1 MEASRTGKHY
11 IGEVKVK
18 IRIFGILAA
27 ITVTNMTVAL
37 AGDPAAATQKAQTV
51 CAGCHGRD
59 GISTNPIW
67 PNLAGQKE
75 QYLAKAI
82 TDYRDGNRSD
92 PNMGAIS
99 QSLSDKEIEDLAAYF
114 SRLPANATP

>member
-1 MEASRTGKHY
+1 
-11 IGEVKVK
+11 VK
-18 IRIFGILAA
+18 IRIFGILAV
-27 ITVTNMTVAL
+27 ITVANTAVAL

-51 CAGCHGRD
+51 CAGCHGPD
-59 GISTNPIW
+59 GISTNPLW

-82 TDYRDGNRSD
+82 TDYREGNRHD
-92 PNMGAIS
+92 PNMGAIA

-114 SRLPANATP
+114 ARLPGKTAP